1 MYEPVI
7 DWGDPGCRL
16 GLIENV
22 GIDEYNRLFAEHR
35 ERLAH
40 EIRPAHSTPHPK
52 LSILKRIRAARYSA
66 SDPLNKKAPAE
77 MGGASPQS
85 GERSAQSSLG
95 RTVRRYS
102 SA

>member
-22 GIDEYNRLFAEHR
+22 GIDKYNRLFAEHH

-40 EIRPAHSTPHPK
+40 EIRPAHSTPRSK
-52 LSILKRIRAARYSA
+52 LSTILKRIRAAR
-66 SDPLNKKAPAE
+66 
-77 MGGASPQS
+77 
-85 GERSAQSSLG
+85 
-95 RTVRRYS
+95 
-102 SA
+102 

>member
-40 EIRPAHSTPHPK
+40 EIRPAHSTPRSK
-52 LSILKRIRAARYSA
+52 LSTILKRIRAAR
-66 SDPLNKKAPAE
+66 
-77 MGGASPQS
+77 
-85 GERSAQSSLG
+85 
-95 RTVRRYS
+95 
-102 SA
+102 